1 MILSQRNFATV
12 EEEDGSGSGTT
23 AGIITLPS
31 SRVGDIQP
39 GRQIV
44 IVDYYV
50 SACASITSGT
60 AAGGGAAAAT

>member
-1 MILSQRNFATV
+1 MILSQRNFAFV
-12 EEEDGSGSGTT
+12 EKGDGSGSGTI

-31 SRVGDIQP
+31 SRVGDMQP

-44 IVDYYV
+44 IVDCV
-50 SACASITSGT
+50 STCASITSGT

>member
-12 EEEDGSGSGTT
+12 EEGDGSGSGTT
-23 AGIITLPS
+23 VGIITLPS
-31 SRVGDIQP
+31 SRVGDMQP

-44 IVDYYV
+44 IVDCV